1 MMLDLSHPDIS
12 PHQPGRVSSL
22 VTAHQCPYTAATDG
36 THSTIILKIFWF
48 FLYLFSSCCCDLY
61 WVGRVCDTGLRE
73 DIQEHG
79 QTGLHLRRE
88 ENSGSWESHQVEP
101 LCVFQIK
108 FTLLYQD
115 WISCWDHW
123 KETLQEK
130 YWPSLELKSSVFDT
144 VMYCVTDLFVY
155 LLTFTALFTPTE
167 LCNKYLYF
175 HSDSNAV
182 VYSVLFIQIRH

>member
-36 THSTIILKIFWF
+36 NKQQKYFENILIGFI
-48 FLYLFSSCCCDLY
+48 YSSCCCDLY
-61 WVGRVCDTGLRE
+61 GVGRVCDTGLRE

-101 LCVFQIK
+101 RCVFSNKIYVAVLGLD
-108 FTLLYQD
+108 FMLR
-115 WISCWDHW
+115 
-123 KETLQEK
+123 
-130 YWPSLELKSSVFDT
+130 PLERDSTGKI
-144 VMYCVTDLFVY
+144 
-155 LLTFTALFTPTE
+155 LTEFGIEIFSIWHCDVLRYRFI
-167 LCNKYLYF
+167 C
-175 HSDSNAV
+175 
-182 VYSVLFIQIRH
+182 LFIDFYCTFYTDRTL